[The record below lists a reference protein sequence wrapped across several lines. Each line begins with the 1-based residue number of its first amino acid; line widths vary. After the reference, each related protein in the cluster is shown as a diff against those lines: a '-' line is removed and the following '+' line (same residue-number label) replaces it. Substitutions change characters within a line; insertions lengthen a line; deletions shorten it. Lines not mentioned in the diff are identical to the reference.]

1 MVLFFSAGLCL
12 DMASPP
18 HTGSLLEENIVLRQ
32 ILGYRL
38 ETVETSLYNLPQIGQ
53 CLPGTFIK
61 DVLLVSIDVDA
72 KDYEAISADHDFR
85 IGVSIL
91 DTRYLVQ
98 KLHDPRDTIT
108 SYQFINRNSETCNN
122 AAKNFLFRELKE
134 TELITLEPGEASQS
148 SVQLAPP
155 TFASRISSL
164 IKDRDYVL
172 LAHGTHAEVKFLNN
186 IDPGI
191 IDRALYVLDTAMAAQ
206 FPLKQSRCHKLCEL
220 LDKFGIRYA
229 LLHTAGND
237 AHFALKALLMIA
249 VRDSR
254 LVPETAAP
262 GDEDLFRYLDA
273 VAHAPCNLSVWTEA
287 PPLAKAKGRRRRERD
302 ANRLAFQELPFA
314 DEPPADPS
322 IDEWQRQIQAY
333 YKTLALGGVSKRGN
347 RVSRAR
353 RQLPFELCSL
363 GGCLNVQSPW
373 VLCHQ
378 ACKPLHFSCSLAFDT
393 ASPYRRLAG
402 TDQDGG
408 ALGHGHRLISLTCG
422 QHSVGGKLYETTP
435 PSPLPPARSPF
446 SRISGCID
454 LAIDGQ
460 IISYRAYGFAV
471 YACAIPAIDAPG
483 GPPQGQQVTSRRIFF
498 SKGRLREHFG
508 SNTTIDAL
516 LACLCNRCTGSFNA
530 HGFAPLD
537 ESHIQEKI
545 LSGPDGPLFLAL
557 MVYLGT
563 LHLVYPWF
571 SFGFYTRDLRSA
583 TTSLL
588 GQVAT
593 LFEPGLERN
602 LFQNACAEALEK
614 FDPVKLDFSINT
626 IIPHTT
632 YSDISVFPFCEE
644 VDIGQGTF
652 GTMRRFEIHRESLHH
667 SAEERMRDYPSSV
680 AGWGSERRLLFV
692 RKSVEVT
699 PRHVPSME
707 RDILRMVSQIRG
719 AAADNIVTL
728 LTCYTWQGQ
737 WHFVFPYIETDLARL
752 LQGGVLLQGLSPHL
766 RDDEFLPD
774 NWLWKQILGVCRAL
788 AVMHTGMRNPFG
800 HMTGQVIMFHFDLKP
815 ANILVTADGTLKI
828 ADFGLSSITIVQQ
841 GQAQTAAYRQG
852 DMRYAPPESRNTG
865 TSDTLPGGELGDI
878 GVLLNYDVWSLAC
891 IMTEVLVRLLSQEG
905 HSNQHEGSATLPR
918 EGRFFND
925 NDGILKDC
933 VRNLINGIKCM
944 FREDPSYNTYMKA
957 VGDLLLEMFN
967 HDNSQR
973 ISSST
978 VLDHLERA
986 NINYD
991 ERRSYDRDELAL
1003 ELLQSSRSEARDYRE
1018 VGWDDGCGVT
1028 QSFLSM

>member
-1 MVLFFSAGLCL
+1 
-12 DMASPP
+12 MASPP
-18 HTGSLLEENIVLRQ
+18 HTGVLLEDNIVLRQ

-38 ETVETSLYNLPQIGQ
+38 ETVETSLYNLPQIGH
-53 CLPGTFIK
+53 CLPGTFIR

-98 KLHDPRDTIT
+98 KLHDPRDAIT

-122 AAKNFLFRELKE
+122 AAKNFLFRELNE
-134 TELITLEPGEASQS
+134 TELITLEPGEASQNP
-148 SVQLAPP
+148 VRPAPP

-164 IKDRDYVL
+164 INGRDYVL

-186 IDPGI
+186 IDPEI
-191 IDRALYVLDTAMAAQ
+191 IHRASYFLDTAKAAQ
-206 FPLKQSRCHKLCEL
+206 FPLRQSRCHKLCEL

-249 VRDSR
+249 VRDSQ

-273 VAHAPCNLSVWTEA
+273 VAHAPCNLPVWTEA

-314 DEPPADPS
+314 DEPPIDPS

-333 YKTLALGGVSKRGN
+333 YKTL
-347 RVSRAR
+347 
-353 RQLPFELCSL
+353 
-363 GGCLNVQSPW
+363 
-373 VLCHQ
+373 VLV
-378 ACKPLHFSCSLAFDT
+378 FDT
-393 ASPYRRLAG
+393 ASPSRRHVAI
-402 TDQDGG
+402 DQGG
-408 ALGHGHRLISLTCG
+408 ALGN
-422 QHSVGGKLYETTP
+422 
-435 PSPLPPARSPF
+435 A
-446 SRISGCID
+446 
-454 LAIDGQ
+454 AIDPSLLPVVG
-460 IISYRAYGFAV
+460 ILLERSTVGSYRAVPMDLYLHLGPFSTNCEGHNHIRAV
-471 YACAIPAIDAPG
+471 YACAIPDIDAPR

-498 SKGRLREHFG
+498 SKRGLREHFG
-508 SNTTIDAL
+508 SNRTIDAL
-516 LACLCNRCTGSFNA
+516 LACTCNRCTGSFNT

-537 ESHIQEKI
+537 ENHFQEKI

-571 SFGFYTRDLRSA
+571 SFGFHTRDLRSA

-614 FDPVKLDFSINT
+614 FDPVKLDFSVNT

-644 VDIGQGTF
+644 VDIGKGTF
-652 GTMRRFEIHRESLHH
+652 GTMKKFEIHHESLHH
-667 SAEERMRDYPSSV
+667 SVEERMRDYPSSA
-680 AGWGSERRLLFV
+680 AGWGIERRLLFV

-699 PRHVPSME
+699 PRHALSME
-707 RDILRMVSQIRG
+707 RDILRMVSQIQRP
-719 AAADNIVTL
+719 AADNIVTL

-737 WHFVFPYIETDLARL
+737 WHFVFPYIETDLACL
-752 LQGGVLLQGLSPHL
+752 LRGDVLLQGLSPHL

-774 NWLWKQILGVCRAL
+774 NWLWKQMLGVCRAL

-852 DMRYAPPESRNTG
+852 DMRYVAPESRNTG
-865 TSDTLPGGELGDI
+865 TSDTLPGGEPGDI

-891 IMTEVLVRLLSQEG
+891 IMTEVLVRLLSQAG
-905 HSNQHEGSATLPR
+905 HPNRVEGSATLPR

-925 NDGILKDC
+925 NDGALKNC
-933 VRNLINGIKCM
+933 VRNLINGIKSM
-944 FREDPSYNTYMKA
+944 FREDPSYNTYMEA
-957 VGDLLLEMFN
+957 VGDLLLDMFN

-978 VLDHLERA
+978 VLERLKQA
-986 NINYD
+986 NANYD
-991 ERRSYDRDELAL
+991 ELRSYGRDDLAL
-1003 ELLQSSRSEARDYRE
+1003 ELLQSCRSEARYHRE